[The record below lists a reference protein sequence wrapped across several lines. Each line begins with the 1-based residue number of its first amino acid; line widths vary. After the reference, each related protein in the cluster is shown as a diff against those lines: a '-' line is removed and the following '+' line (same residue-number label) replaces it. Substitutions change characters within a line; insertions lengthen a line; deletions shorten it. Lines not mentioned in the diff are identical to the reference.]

1 MRSAVVLLLLNFLL
15 HALPGFAQPPAAVLA
30 PTGTLRAVF
39 LGANPVQGSVD
50 PKTGV
55 ASGLV
60 PDLVKELARRLGTP
74 HTLVPAANAAAIV
87 DALKNGT
94 ADIGFFAFDEARA
107 REVEFGAA
115 FAVMLNSYL
124 VRANSPIQRSADID
138 RSGTKVAAVKGQTQE
153 LFVSSRL
160 KSAQVRIFETM
171 PAQPELDRLLLS
183 GEVDAFAINR
193 QRALAAQAASNA
205 KLRALPDSFLE
216 VEQSF
221 VVRKGDRAKLQ
232 AIDNFVDEIRA
243 SGFIR
248 SSIERAKLSGVEV
261 ASRKKR

>member
-1 MRSAVVLLLLNFLL
+1 
-15 HALPGFAQPPAAVLA
+15 
-30 PTGTLRAVF
+30 
-39 LGANPVQGSVD
+39 
-50 PKTGV
+50 
-55 ASGLV
+55 
-60 PDLVKELARRLGTP
+60 
-74 HTLVPAANAAAIV
+74 VPAANAAAIV